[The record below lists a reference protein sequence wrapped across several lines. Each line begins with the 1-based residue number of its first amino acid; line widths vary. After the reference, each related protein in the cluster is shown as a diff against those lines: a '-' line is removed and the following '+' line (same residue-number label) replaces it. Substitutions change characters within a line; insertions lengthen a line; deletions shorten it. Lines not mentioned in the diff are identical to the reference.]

1 MKLSGTKAGRRIGLR
16 LPAPPRFK
24 RPSRG
29 KLILLAVCA
38 LLTLACVALCF
49 VYSATAGTLLSQQAA
64 ERYRGENEQRFAQ
77 ATSFFPAGA
86 EKGIQDIRTFRSGM
100 DGKLLDVSLEAP
112 EGAPA
117 LWFDAYSG
125 TGELT
130 VTGSKGTATVPAT
143 GVGGE
148 WFSFHPLELRS
159 GGYITEDELMHDR
172 VILDEKLAWQLF
184 GGYDLAGLT
193 VTISGKPYVIAGVV
207 AMEDDRASARAHETN
222 GEIFLHFDA
231 LQQLTGGDG
240 SGGISC
246 YELVCAEPISG
257 FTLGLL
263 TEGFK
268 DAVTVQNTG
277 RFSVKNEA
285 GAAAEL
291 RDKVDA
297 DERRGVSV
305 LGERGAAERGQPCA
319 GADGHHTYGSAAV
332 RDGGGAGCEAGE
344 ARLAAAALRAGPRYL
359 GAHFG
364 PRAREAADSAE
375 EASKADRGKVG
386 QGRRPEKRRIK

>member
-86 EKGIQDIRTFRSGM
+86 EKGIQDIRTFRQGM

-184 GGYDLAGLT
+184 GGYELTGLT
-193 VTISGKPYVIAGVV
+193 VTINGKPFVIAGVV
-207 AMEDDRASARAHETN
+207 AMEDDRASAKAHETN
-222 GEIFLHFDA
+222 GELFLHFDA
-231 LQQLTGGDG
+231 LQQLMGTEG
-240 SGGISC
+240 SGGVSC

-257 FTLGLL
+257 FTLGLV

-268 DAVTVQNTG
+268 GAQAVQNTG
-277 RFSVKNEA
+277 RFGFKYIF
-285 GAAAEL
+285 GLL
-291 RDKVDA
+291 R
-297 DERRGVSV
+297 GF
-305 LGERGAAERGQPCA
+305 GERSMQAIGVVYPYWENA
-319 GADGHHTYGSAAV
+319 
-332 RDGGGAGCEAGE
+332 
-344 ARLAAAALRAGPRYL
+344 ARLTEDNLALILAGMLLTAVLPLVLVCTGLVKLLRRCWLRLRWDIGPAVTERALDRLRARQQAALRR
-359 GAHFG
+359 
-364 PRAREAADSAE
+364 RQKRIEARWQKDEDE
-375 EASKADRGKVG
+375 DE
-386 QGRRPEKRRIK
+386 GR